1 MIPCLYAEAEMSFTT
16 NGIGKLCDTISC
28 SVTEKR
34 NGSYELKMTYPSDG
48 LHAETLSEGAVILA
62 KPSERVSPQPFR
74 IYKTTTP
81 LNGVL
86 EVAARHIQYQEN
98 FITVS
103 PFSVTGSQA
112 AMAEFAKRATT
123 DCPFSFWTDID
134 SQAVFSISAPSTIRS
149 CLGGMEG
156 SMLDTYGGEYE
167 WDFFTVRLH
176 RSRGNDYG
184 VRIVYGKNLV
194 DFQMEKS
201 IENVITGVH
210 PYWKNSEDG
219 ALMELP
225 EKVVM
230 ASGRSMSFD
239 KVTPLDCSS
248 QFPEKPTEEQLR
260 SYAVSYL
267 KDTSLT
273 DPDIDIKID
282 FLQLW
287 QTPGYADIAA
297 AERVSLCDT
306 VHVYIAKLG
315 IEVSC
320 KITETEY
327 NVLLERYTSITLS
340 NASVYSRNSSL
351 SGALG
356 SIRDEAVLAAE
367 AVGRVESQVADT
379 RTVSEKLESFS
390 VLAAGLF
397 GIHHS
402 SGITEDG
409 IPVQYAHT
417 SEKLADSQLAWMG
430 GPDGFFVSTDGG
442 KSWGHGWDNQGK
454 AIKLAVE
461 AVGLHAEA
469 IVEGTLRTALVKILG
484 TECFTWQG
492 DAILMSDPENPK
504 RLLKIG
510 QYEAGSYGIAA
521 SQDGGETWVKAVGF
535 EGIPWEDAPREDPP
549 AIQGEMI
556 VKAETPPEDPD
567 PDSLWIDKSVSPL
580 LLKLWDGTQWQ
591 VVGYMPPET
600 GEPTDPEDSDNVDVE
615 GGNAP

>member
-1 MIPCLYAEAEMSFTT
+1 M
-16 NGIGKLCDTISC
+16 
-28 SVTEKR
+28 
-34 NGSYELKMTYPSDG
+34 
-48 LHAETLSEGAVILA
+48 
-62 KPSERVSPQPFR
+62 ER
-74 IYKTTTP
+74 
-81 LNGVL
+81 L
-86 EVAARHIQYQEN
+86 
-98 FITVS
+98 
-103 PFSVTGSQA
+103 
-112 AMAEFAKRATT
+112 
-123 DCPFSFWTDID
+123 
-134 SQAVFSISAPSTIRS
+134 
-149 CLGGMEG
+149 
-156 SMLDTYGGEYE
+156 
-167 WDFFTVRLH
+167 
-176 RSRGNDYG
+176 
-184 VRIVYGKNLV
+184 
-194 DFQMEKS
+194 
-201 IENVITGVH
+201 
-210 PYWKNSEDG
+210 
-219 ALMELP
+219 
-225 EKVVM
+225 
-230 ASGRSMSFD
+230 
-239 KVTPLDCSS
+239 
-248 QFPEKPTEEQLR
+248 
-260 SYAVSYL
+260 
-267 KDTSLT
+267 
-273 DPDIDIKID
+273 
-282 FLQLW
+282 
-287 QTPGYADIAA
+287 
-297 AERVSLCDT
+297 
-306 VHVYIAKLG
+306 
-315 IEVSC
+315 
-320 KITETEY
+320 
-327 NVLLERYTSITLS
+327 RYTSITLS

-402 SGITEDG
+402 SGMTEDG

-492 DAILMSDPENPK
+492 EAILMSDPENPK

-591 VVGYMPPET
+591 VVGYTPPET

>member
-1 MIPCLYAEAEMSFTT
+1 
-16 NGIGKLCDTISC
+16 
-28 SVTEKR
+28 
-34 NGSYELKMTYPSDG
+34 
-48 LHAETLSEGAVILA
+48 
-62 KPSERVSPQPFR
+62 
-74 IYKTTTP
+74 
-81 LNGVL
+81 
-86 EVAARHIQYQEN
+86 
-98 FITVS
+98 
-103 PFSVTGSQA
+103 
-112 AMAEFAKRATT
+112 MAEFAKRATT

-167 WDFFTVRLH
+167 WDFFTARLH
-176 RSRGNDYG
+176 RNRGNDYG

-248 QFPEKPTEEQLR
+248 QFQEKPTEEQLR

-320 KITETEY
+320 KVTETEY

-379 RTVSEKLESFS
+379 RTLSEKLESLS

-402 SGITEDG
+402 SGMTEDG

-417 SEKLADSQLAWMG
+417 SEKLVDSQLAWMG
-430 GPDGFFVSTDGG
+430 GPNGFFVSTDGG
-442 KSWGHGWDNQGK
+442 KTWGHGWDNQGK

-484 TECFTWQG
+484 TEYFTWQG
-492 DAILMSDPENPK
+492 DAILMSDPGNPK
-504 RLLKIG
+504 RILKIG
-510 QYEAGSYGIAA
+510 QYEVGSYGIAA
-521 SQDGGETWVKAVGF
+521 SEDGGETWVKAIGF

-549 AIQGEMI
+549 AIQGEII
-556 VKAETPPEDPD
+556 VKAETPPENPD

-580 LLKLWDGTQWQ
+580 LLKLWDGMQWQ
-591 VVGYMPPET
+591 VVGYTPPET
-600 GEPTDPEDSDNVDVE
+600 GEPTDPEDSDNADVE